1 MKRRLLRNF
10 LFTVL
15 TCSLAD
21 ISFGQQQVMFTQYM
35 FNGLA
40 LNPAYAGSD
49 ETLNLTILAREQW
62 LGFDGGPT
70 NQMFS
75 GHLPLGPQK
84 KIGVGLTVEKE
95 KIAVTEV
102 MNFYASYAYKIP
114 VKNGHLALGL
124 QGGLT
129 HHSQELTALTL
140 PPGVVDPSFDENI
153 SSLLPNFGTG
163 IYYSSKRFYAGFSIP
178 MLIQNSFD
186 NRDAVLVAKQAR
198 HYFLTSGYLIDLN
211 PTLKLKPHILIKS
224 VEGAPLNIDL
234 NANLLIKEL
243 VWLGASFRNLNS
255 LNALLEIQ
263 LNRQLRLGFA
273 FDFINSE
280 LGNVSS
286 GSGEIM
292 LNYRVSKKVPER
304 VLSPRYF

>member
-1 MKRRLLRNF
+1 MKRRFLRNF
-10 LFTVL
+10 LVTVL
-15 TCSLAD
+15 LCSLAE
-21 ISFGQQQVMFTQYM
+21 IGLCQQQVMFTQYM

-49 ETLNLTILAREQW
+49 ETLNLTLLAREQW
-62 LGFDGGPT
+62 LGFDGGPA

-129 HHSQELTALTL
+129 HHSQELTALAL

-234 NANLLIKEL
+234 NANLLIREL